1 MITKKDKFWHFYLG
15 DNMAKNY
22 RYKYEIVSADDN
34 LPGKVILFDKPGSE
48 CYTSKHWHKNIEID
62 YVIKGD
68 LWVNT
73 NNVDGTVSDGEFI
86 VVNNDDIH
94 QTCGKDPDKNVKYLV
109 VLYSYN
115 FIKAYFEDFESF
127 CFDVEKDNSVKAQI
141 KEQLKYIVECVE
153 EQGDFT
159 DLKITGAMTQILI
172 LLCTRCKVKSQ
183 KTAQEIEHE
192 DLEYA
197 KKAIDFIK
205 LNFKG
210 RITLGEIS
218 KHVGLTPTYFS
229 RYFKQNTRKTFKQ
242 YLNLIRLE
250 HALRDIQTNG
260 ISETRAAVEN
270 GFPSVK
276 AFIATFKSVYNCTL
290 SEYIKQYHDIPSI
303 SEIRRI

>member
-1 MITKKDKFWHFYLG
+1 
-15 DNMAKNY
+15 MAKNY

-94 QTCGKDPDKNVKYLV
+94 QT
-109 VLYSYN
+109 
-115 FIKAYFEDFESF
+115 

>member
-1 MITKKDKFWHFYLG
+1 MG
-15 DNMAKNY
+15 GNMAKNY

-34 LPGKVILFDKPGSE
+34 LPGKVILFDKPGQE
-48 CYTSKHWHKNIEID
+48 CYTNKHWHKNIEID

-68 LWVNT
+68 LWVT
-73 NNVDGTVSDGEFI
+73 ANNEDGVISDGEYF

-115 FIKAYFEDFESF
+115 FIKAYFDDFEAYN
-127 CFDVEKDNSVKAQI
+127 FDVNKD
-141 KEQLKYIVECVE
+141 KEAKEEIRNQLQFIVDCVE

-159 DLKITGAMTQILI
+159 DLKITSAMTRILI
-172 LLCTRCKVKSQ
+172 ELCTKCLVKCE
-183 KTAQEIEHE
+183 KINPEMDHE
-192 DLEYA
+192 ELEYA
-197 KKAIDFIK
+197 KKAIDYIK
-205 LNFKG
+205 LNFKE
-210 RITLGEIS
+210 RITLGEIAN
-218 KHVGLTPTYFS
+218 HVGLTPTYFS

-242 YLNLIRLE
+242 YLNLVRLE
-250 HALRDIQTNG
+250 HALRDIQTSG

-290 SEYIKQYHDIPSI
+290 SEYVKQYHDIPSI

>member
-1 MITKKDKFWHFYLG
+1 
-15 DNMAKNY
+15 MAKNY

-34 LPGKVILFDKPGSE
+34 LPGKVFLFDKPGQE
-48 CYTSKHWHKNIEID
+48 CYTNKHWHKNIEID
-62 YVIKGD
+62 YVLKGD
-68 LWVNT
+68 LWVNI
-73 NNVDGTVSDGEFI
+73 NGVDLTVSAGDYV

-109 VLYSYN
+109 VLYSFN
-115 FIKAYFEDFESF
+115 FIKAYFEEFEEYA
-127 CFDVEKDNSVKAQI
+127 FDMDMDKLAKTEIKAHLQNIVKTI
-141 KEQLKYIVECVE
+141 E
-153 EQGDFT
+153 EGGEFT
-159 DLKITGAMTQILI
+159 ELKITAAMTEILI
-172 LLCTRCKVKSQ
+172 LLCTRCRIKSQ
-183 KTAQEIEHE
+183 KTSQELDHE

-197 KKAIDFIK
+197 KKAIDYIK
-205 LNFKG
+205 LNFKE

-218 KHVGLTPTYFS
+218 RHVGLTPTYFS

-250 HALRDIQTNG
+250 HALRDIQTSG

-290 SEYIKQYHDIPSI
+290 SEYVKQYQDIPSI

>member
-1 MITKKDKFWHFYLG
+1 
-15 DNMAKNY
+15 MAKNY

-34 LPGKVILFDKPGSE
+34 LPGKVILFDKPGQE
-48 CYTSKHWHKNIEID
+48 CYTNKHWHKNIEID
-62 YVIKGD
+62 YVLKGD
-68 LWVNT
+68 LWVNI
-73 NNVDGTVSDGEFI
+73 NGVDLTVSAGDYV

-109 VLYSYN
+109 VLYSFN
-115 FIKAYFEDFESF
+115 FIKAYFEEFEEYV
-127 CFDVEKDNSVKAQI
+127 FDMDKDKLAKAEIKAHLQNIVKTI
-141 KEQLKYIVECVE
+141 E
-153 EQGDFT
+153 EGGEFT
-159 DLKITGAMTQILI
+159 ELKITAAMTEILI
-172 LLCTRCKVKSQ
+172 LLCTSCRIKSQ
-183 KTAQEIEHE
+183 KISQELDHE

-197 KKAIDFIK
+197 KKAIDYIK
-205 LNFKG
+205 LNFKE

-218 KHVGLTPTYFS
+218 RHVGLTPTYFS

-250 HALRDIQTNG
+250 HALRDIQTSG

-290 SEYIKQYHDIPSI
+290 SEYVKQYQDIPSI